1 MTTTHTA
8 PEATDPPPGGDLR
21 SRSITMHED
30 PRFIDL
36 RRRLVRFVAP
46 MSIAFMA
53 WYLLYVIMSAF
64 ARDVLAT
71 TVVGNVNIALVFGVL
86 QFVTTF
92 GIAVWY
98 ARYAGRRL
106 DPLADELRGEL
117 EAGPAGAAD
126 GAARTAGA
134 AAPAAASPAGTAERS
149 DDSGEA
155 RS

>member
-21 SRSITMHED
+21 SRSVTMHED

-36 RRRLVRFVAP
+36 RCRLVRFVAP

-64 ARDVLAT
+64 ARDVLAV
-71 TVVGNVNIALVFGVL
+71 TVVGNVNLALVFGVL

-126 GAARTAGA
+126 GAERGPGTDT
-134 AAPAAASPAGTAERS
+134 GTAARS
-149 DDSGEA
+149 TDSGEA
-155 RS
+155 RP

>member
-21 SRSITMHED
+21 SRSVTMHED

-64 ARDVLAT
+64 ARDALAV
-71 TVVGNVNIALVFGVL
+71 TVVGNVNLALVFGVL

-126 GAARTAGA
+126 GAERA
-134 AAPAAASPAGTAERS
+134 AGTDTAARS
-149 DDSGEA
+149 TDSGEA
-155 RS
+155 RP

>member
-21 SRSITMHED
+21 SRSVAMHED

-64 ARDVLAT
+64 ARDVLAVI
-71 TVVGNVNIALVFGVL
+71 VVGNVNLALVFGVL

-117 EAGPAGAAD
+117 EAGPAGAVD
-126 GAARTAGA
+126 AAERTADT
-134 AAPAAASPAGTAERS
+134 APSAGTAGRS
-149 DDSGEA
+149 TDSGEA